1 MDPDDE
7 DSFYDKS
14 KSAESRTLKS
24 AYTVLLYF
32 QYYLLETLLFL
43 VVFAS
48 VTIT

>member
-24 AYTVLLYF
+24 AYTCCISNIIY
-32 QYYLLETLLFL
+32 
-43 VVFAS
+43 
-48 VTIT
+48 